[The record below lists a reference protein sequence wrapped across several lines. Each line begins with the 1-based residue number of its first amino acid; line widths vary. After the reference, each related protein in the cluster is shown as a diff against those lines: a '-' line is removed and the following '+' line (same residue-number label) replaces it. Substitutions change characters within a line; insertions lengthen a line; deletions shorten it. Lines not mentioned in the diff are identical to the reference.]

1 MEAIFLV
8 CGAGGPQLKRNPLG
22 CRERNCPMSSDLTL
36 DDMEGPSWADP
47 DFPSPMVQRIRAL
60 GRVPLR
66 EFTADDF
73 RLIITQQRALGTL
86 IPLALDLLQE
96 QPLLE
101 ATYYPGDLLNA
112 VATVDDNFW
121 LAHSELRARAK
132 RILAGAIAQLDTLEE
147 DDREETELVLRAAYE
162 SL

>member
-1 MEAIFLV
+1 
-8 CGAGGPQLKRNPLG
+8 
-22 CRERNCPMSSDLTL
+22 MSGDLAL
-36 DDMEGPSWADP
+36 DDVEGPGWADP
-47 DFPSPMVQRIRAL
+47 DYPSPMVQRIRAL

-101 ATYYPGDLLNA
+101 ATYYPGDLLMA
-112 VATVDDNFW
+112 VAKVGDTFW
-121 LAHSELRARAK
+121 RAHPDFRDRAK
-132 RILAGAIAQLDTLEE
+132 RILAGAIAQLDTLDE
-147 DDREETELVLRAAYE
+147 DDREESEPMLRAAYE
-162 SL
+162 AL